1 MDFLK
6 ITDITPETLHQL
18 IEKATKYRK
27 NPKKHPKTLKE
38 HNIGLF
44 FEEYSTRTRVSLSVA
59 VSELGGTP
67 HMLNKHELQITR
79 GEEIGDTAAVL
90 SRYLDGLTARML
102 DQKALKEFAEKSEM
116 PIINAMTKK
125 HHPCQTLADL
135 QTIKEKKGK
144 LKNLK
149 YTWIGDTNNVCN
161 SAILGNAMTGI
172 KTTIATPKKYQPNKE
187 ILNEAQQY
195 NPDITITEDPIQA
208 VKNADIIY
216 TDVWISTGMEKE
228 AEQRKKDFK
237 GYQVTKNLI
246 KHAKKDAIIMHCMP
260 IDGKEITRQVVES
273 PNSVIIDQAE
283 NRLHSSK
290 ALLNHIY
297 Q

>member
-6 ITDITPETLHQL
+6 ITDIEPETLHQL
-18 IEKATKYRK
+18 IDKAIQYKKT
-27 NPKKHPKTLKE
+27 PKPQKTLKT
-38 HNIGLF
+38 HDIGLF

-59 VSELGGTP
+59 VSQLGGMP

-79 GEEIGDTAAVL
+79 GENIRDTAKVL

-102 DQKALKEFAEKSEM
+102 DHKALKEFAEKSDM

-144 LKNLK
+144 LKNLNLA
-149 YTWIGDTNNVCN
+149 WIGDANNVCN
-161 SAILGNAMTGI
+161 STILGNAMTGI
-172 KTTIATPKKYQPNKE
+172 KTTIASPKKYQPTKE
-187 ILNEAQQY
+187 ILQEAEKY
-195 NPDITITEDPIQA
+195 NSNIKITEDPIKA
-208 VKNADIIY
+208 VQNADIIY
-216 TDVWISTGMEKE
+216 TDVWISTGTEKE
-228 AEQRKKDFK
+228 AEQRKKHFQ
-237 GYQVTKNLI
+237 GYQVNQDLI
-246 KHAKKDAIIMHCMP
+246 KHAKKDTIIMHCMP
-260 IDGKEITRQVVES
+260 IDGKEITRQVVEGQ
-273 PNSVIIDQAE
+273 NSVIIDQAE

-297 Q
+297 K